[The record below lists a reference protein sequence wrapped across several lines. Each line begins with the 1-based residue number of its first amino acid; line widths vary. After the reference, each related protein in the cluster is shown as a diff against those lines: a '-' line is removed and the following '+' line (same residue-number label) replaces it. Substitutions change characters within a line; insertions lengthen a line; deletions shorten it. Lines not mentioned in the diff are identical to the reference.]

1 MSFDYFYNSE
11 TRQFQFYSIPQML
24 FTEER
29 FKKLSCEAKVLYGLL
44 LDRSGLSAKNG
55 WIDESGRV
63 YVYFRN
69 TEICEMLGCQGQK
82 AVKIMKELDS
92 IGLIERKKQGQG
104 KPDRIYVCH
113 FNRVRSETHSN
124 DTGSSGSD
132 RNDNNKKDSESSAS
146 ESQFLNC
153 ENHNS
158 QSLTCENHNSGVVK
172 ITTQELRKSQLP
184 IKNHTKRTILS
195 ESYLSN
201 QSESEDESQLRTTA
215 DRIDRMD
222 EIRCYTQLVKENIE
236 YDSCLIYDYDTEQL
250 DELVALMVECITSTA
265 PTIRVAT
272 QDLPQE
278 VVKNQMLKLD
288 CTHIQYVLDS
298 LAANTSKIRNIKA
311 YLITTLYNAPSTISN
326 YYAAKVQHDMPSLA
340 KSN

>member
-63 YVYFRN
+63 YVYFKN
-69 TEICEMLGCQGQK
+69 MEICEMLGCQGQK
-82 AVKIMKELDS
+82 AVKIMKELDVNTG

-104 KPDRIYVCH
+104 KPDRIYVRH
-113 FNRVRSETHSN
+113 FNRVRSEMTSN
-124 DTGSSGSD
+124 DAGRSSTD
-132 RNDNNKKDSESSAS
+132 CNDNCEPESSTS

-158 QSLTCENHNSGVVK
+158 QSLTCENHNPGVVK
-172 ITTQELRKSQLP
+172 ITTQEFRKSQSS

-201 QSESEDESQLRTTA
+201 PSESAGESQLTTA
-215 DRIDRMD
+215 DRMD
-222 EIRCYTQLVKENIE
+222 EIGWYTQLVKENIE
-236 YDSCLIYDYDTEQL
+236 YDSCLIYDYEPKKL

-265 PTIRVAT
+265 PSIRVAA
-272 QDLPQE
+272 QDIPQE
-278 VVKNQMLKLD
+278 LVKNQMLKLD

-326 YYAAKVQHDMPSLA
+326 YYAARVQHDMPSLA
-340 KSN
+340 SN

>member
-1 MSFDYFYNSE
+1 MPTFDYFYDSE
-11 TRQFQFYSIPQML
+11 SRQFQFYSIPQML

-44 LDRSGLSAKNG
+44 LNRSGLSAKNG
-55 WIDESGRV
+55 WVDSQGRV

-82 AVKIMKELDS
+82 ATKIMRELDY

-113 FNRVRSETHSN
+113 FNRVRSEIYSN
-124 DTGSSGSD
+124 DTGCSGSEC
-132 RNDNNKKDSESSAS
+132 NDKSKLELGAS
-146 ESQFLNC
+146 EPVSQFLNS
-153 ENHNS
+153 ENHDSKFLNS
-158 QSLTCENHNSGVVK
+158 ENHDSGTVK
-172 ITTQELRKSQLP
+172 ITILEPRKSQSS
-184 IKNHTKRTILS
+184 IKSNKERVILS
-195 ESYLSN
+195 ESYQSN
-201 QSESEDESQLRTTA
+201 PSESESESQLRTTA
-215 DRIDRMD
+215 DRMD

-236 YDSCLIYDYDTEQL
+236 YDSCLIYDYDTKQL
-250 DELVALMVECITSTA
+250 DELVAIMVECITSTA

-278 VVKNQMLKLD
+278 VVKNQLLKLD